1 MMPAPRPIKS
11 APDGVT
17 KPEAGVRATSPAT
30 APAAAP
36 STLGEPLC
44 SQLAVIQVMDAIAVA
59 RCVTTNALVARPPE
73 AIALPALKPNQPN
86 HSNDAPSTTMVAS
99 CGSSCSLPKP
109 SRRPR
114 TRAQTSAE
122 MPELM
127 CTTVPPA
134 KSTAPRARNRPGC
147 PWQPLMASA
156 PGTPVQLHTQ
166 CAIGSYTTVAQIRVN
181 RMKAL

>member
-1 MMPAPRPIKS
+1 MIPAPSPISS
-11 APDGVT
+11 APAGAT
-17 KPEAGVRATSPAT
+17 KPEAGVMGTSPAT

-59 RCVTTNALVARPPE
+59 RCVTTNALVARLPE

-86 HSNDAPSTTMVAS
+86 HSSDAPSTTMVAS
-99 CGSSCSLPKP
+99 CGSSCSSPKP

-114 TRAQTSAE
+114 TRAHTSAE

-134 KSTAPRARNRPGC
+134 KSTAPRPRSKPGC
-147 PWQPLMASA
+147 PAQPLMVSA
-156 PGTPVQLHTQ
+156 PGIPVQLHTQ
-166 CAIGSYTTVAQIRVN
+166 CAMGSYTTVAQITVN